1 MDLLRIILVLG
12 AVGVTLALALRARG
26 GTFRTLCDFGL
37 GGAASGA
44 LGLGLTL
51 YIPAA
56 GPLAD
61 ASPPAIFTLL
71 FIGAPAGL
79 FSATA
84 CALALR
90 WVWRNTADE
99 SARPPVFAI
108 GMLGAVTI
116 AAALLTQAYNIAP
129 SVLFPGLVSGALYG
143 SALAIYCRKRER
155 QVT

>member
-1 MDLLRIILVLG
+1 MDFLRILLVLG
-12 AVGVTLALALRARG
+12 AVGVTLALAMRARG

-61 ASPPAIFTLL
+61 AGPPAIFTLL
-71 FIGAPAGL
+71 FIGTPAGI
-79 FSATA
+79 FAAIA
-84 CALALR
+84 CAVALR
-90 WVWRNTADE
+90 WGWRNSADG
-99 SARPPVFAI
+99 SAKPPVFAI
-108 GMLGAVTI
+108 CMLGVVTVG
-116 AAALLTQAYNIAP
+116 AALLTQAYNIAP
-129 SVLFPGLVSGALYG
+129 AVLSPGLLSGALYG
-143 SALAIYCRKRER
+143 SALAIYRRKRQR

>member
-12 AVGVTLALALRARG
+12 AVGVTLALAMRARG
-26 GTFRTLCDFGL
+26 GTFRTVCDFGL

-61 ASPPAIFTLL
+61 AGPPAIFTLL

-79 FSATA
+79 FAATA
-84 CALALR
+84 CALAVR
-90 WVWRNTADE
+90 WVWRNPADE

-108 GMLGAVTI
+108 CMLGVVTVAAVM
-116 AAALLTQAYNIAP
+116 LTQAYNVAP
-129 SVLFPGLVSGALYG
+129 AALSPGLASGALYG
-143 SALAIYCRKRER
+143 SALAIYRRKRER